1 MVFEFFRKYLFS
13 PRAGA
18 VIRKVSWL
26 TVIGL
31 GLSVT
36 ALIVVLSVMTA
47 LNHNIE
53 DRTLAIEPHLTIQI
67 PGVDQALLLEA
78 HPLTAK
84 LREHPEVKVDV
95 FESQD
100 VILRTLD
107 GHFKGAV
114 ARGVTQQSLDRM
126 LQEMQK
132 LDVKKKDLPYA
143 PETLAAGEVIIG
155 VDLAVAL
162 GVFEGDQLMV
172 IPPEELLLPPTET
185 PKYEKVTVRKIIS
198 TSLADVDAQGLF
210 YVRGL
215 ALKSF
220 KKAASKKTYIEVKVP
235 NPYNMEPWK
244 KELTGFPEARVET
257 WRERNS
263 ALFFA
268 LKLEKMVISLFLG
281 LAALIA
287 SFSMVSVLALLISQK
302 RREIGILQAIGF
314 SQKRVQRLFLQIGF
328 ALAMVGLGVGI
339 LIGSGISIWIEIHPL
354 NILPDIYYDSQIPAD
369 WDPLFVLNILLAGV
383 ALALGGSYLISR
395 NASLDSPA
403 DKVRRS

>member
-1 MVFEFFRKYLFS
+1 MFFEFFRKYLFS
-13 PRAGA
+13 ERAGA
-18 VIRKVSWL
+18 VVRKVSWL

-53 DRTLAIEPHLTIQI
+53 DRTLAVEPHMTIQI
-67 PGVDQALLLEA
+67 PGINQGALLDA
-78 HPLTAK
+78 HPLTSK
-84 LREHPEVKVDV
+84 LREHNDVKVDV

-100 VILRTLD
+100 VILRTVD

-126 LQEMQK
+126 LQDMQK
-132 LDVKKKDLPYA
+132 LDVKKKGIPYT
-143 PETLAAGEVIIG
+143 PETLAAGEVILG

-162 GVFEGDQLMV
+162 GAFEGDTLMV
-172 IPPEELLLPPTET
+172 VPPEELLLPPTET
-185 PKYEKVTVRKIIS
+185 PKFEKVTVKKIIS
-198 TSLADVDAQGLF
+198 TSISDVDAQGLF

-220 KKAASKKTYIEVKVP
+220 KKVASKKTYIEIKVP

-244 KELTGFPEARVET
+244 KEVESFPEARIET

-314 SQKRVQRLFLQIGF
+314 SQRRVRNLFLQIGF
-328 ALAMVGLGVGI
+328 SLAMAGLLVGI
-339 LIGSGISIWIEIHPL
+339 FVGSGISLWVQAHPL

-369 WDPLFVLNILLAGV
+369 WDPIFVLTIFIGGFILAFAG
-383 ALALGGSYLISR
+383 SFLISR
-395 NASLDSPA
+395 SASLEVPA
-403 DKVRRS
+403 EALRKS

>member
-1 MVFEFFRKYLFS
+1 MFFEFFRKYLFS
-13 PRAGA
+13 ERAGA
-18 VIRKVSWL
+18 VVRKVSWL

-53 DRTLAIEPHLTIQI
+53 DRTLAVEPHMTIQI
-67 PGVDQALLLEA
+67 PGINQGTLLDA
-78 HPLTAK
+78 YPLTAK
-84 LREHPEVKVDV
+84 LREHPDVKVDV

-100 VILRTLD
+100 VILRTVD

-114 ARGVTQQSLDRM
+114 ARGVTQPSLNRM
-126 LQEMQK
+126 LQDMQN
-132 LDVKKKDLPYA
+132 LDPKKKGVPFL
-143 PETLAAGEVIIG
+143 PETLAAGEVILG

-162 GVFEGDQLMV
+162 GVFEGDPLMV

-185 PKYEKVTVRKIIS
+185 PKFEKVTVKKIIS

-220 KKAASKKTYIEVKVP
+220 KKVASKKTYIEIKVP

-244 KELTGFPEARVET
+244 KEVEGFPEARIET

-287 SFSMVSVLALLISQK
+287 SFSMISVLALLISQK

-314 SQKRVQRLFLQIGF
+314 SQKRVRNLFLQIGF
-328 ALAMVGLGVGI
+328 GLAMAGLLTGI
-339 LIGSGISIWIEIHPL
+339 MIGSGISLWIEAHPL

-369 WDPLFVLNILLAGV
+369 WEPLFVLTIFICGFILALAG
-383 ALALGGSYLISR
+383 SFLISR
-395 NASLDSPA
+395 SASLEVPA
-403 DKVRRS
+403 EALRKN

>member
-13 PRAGA
+13 QRAGA
-18 VIRKVSWL
+18 VIRKISWL

-47 LNHNIE
+47 LNQNIE
-53 DRTLAIEPHLTIQI
+53 ERTLAVEPHMTIEI
-67 PGVDQALLLEA
+67 PGINQGTLLEA
-78 HPLTAK
+78 HPITAK
-84 LREHPEVKVDV
+84 LREHPEAKVDV

-100 VILRTLD
+100 VILRTFD
-107 GHFKGAV
+107 GHFKGAS
-114 ARGVTQQSLDRM
+114 AQGVSQKSLDRM
-126 LQEMQK
+126 LADMQK
-132 LDVKKKDLPYA
+132 LDQKRKELPFT
-143 PETLAAGEVIIG
+143 PETLGPGEVILG

-185 PKYEKVTVRKIIS
+185 PKYEKVTVKKIIS
-198 TSLADVDAQGLF
+198 TSLADVDAQDLF

-220 KKAASKKTYIEVKVP
+220 KRAASKKTYIELRVP

-244 KELTGFPEARVET
+244 KEIASFPEVVTET

-268 LKLEKMVISLFLG
+268 LRLEKMVISLFLG

-287 SFSMVSVLALLISQK
+287 SFSMISVLALLISQK

-314 SQKRVQRLFLQIGF
+314 SKKHVRALFMQIGF
-328 ALAMVGLGVGI
+328 GLALAGLLVGVFC
-339 LIGSGISIWIEIHPL
+339 GSGISLWVQAHPL
-354 NILPDIYYDSQIPAD
+354 NILPDIYYDSQVPAA
-369 WDPLFVLNILLAGV
+369 WDPMFVLTILIFGV
-383 ALALGGSYLISR
+383 ILALVGSFFISR
-395 NASLDSPA
+395 SASLEAPA
-403 DKVRRS
+403 EALRKN

>member
-36 ALIVVLSVMTA
+36 ALIVVLSVMAA

-53 DRTLAIEPHLTIQI
+53 DRTLAVEPHLTIQI
-67 PGVDQALLLEA
+67 PGINQGALLEA
-78 HPLTAK
+78 HPITAK
-84 LREHPEVKVDV
+84 LRQHPEIKVDV

-100 VILRTLD
+100 VILRTVD
-107 GHFKGAV
+107 GHFKGGI
-114 ARGVTQQSLDRM
+114 ARGVSQQSLDRM
-126 LQEMQK
+126 LLDMQK
-132 LDVKKKDLPYA
+132 LDQKRKDLPFT
-143 PETLAAGEVIIG
+143 PETLGPGEVILG

-162 GVFEGDQLMV
+162 GVFEGDPLMV

-185 PKYEKVTVRKIIS
+185 PKYEKVTVKKIIS
-198 TSLADVDAQGLF
+198 TSLADVDAQDLF
-210 YVRGL
+210 YVRGN

-220 KKAASKKTYIEVKVP
+220 KQAASKKTYIEIKVP

-244 KELTGFPEARVET
+244 KEVASFPEAVLET

-268 LKLEKMVISLFLG
+268 LRLEKLVIGLFLG

-287 SFSMVSVLALLISQK
+287 SFSMISVLALLISQK

-314 SQKRVQRLFLQIGF
+314 SQRRVRNLFMQIGF
-328 ALAMVGLGVGI
+328 ALALAGLLAGI
-339 LIGSGISIWIEIHPL
+339 FFGSGISLWIEAHPL
-354 NILPDIYYDSQIPAD
+354 NVLPDIYYDSQVPAD
-369 WDPLFVLNILLAGV
+369 WDPVFVLTILVTGIVMALAG
-383 ALALGGSYLISR
+383 SFLISR
-395 NASLDSPA
+395 SASLEVPA
-403 DKVRRS
+403 EALRKN